1 MSKRRTAKRGLT
13 RHPNLQDDEWI
24 RQHFEELV
32 DKYAGR
38 YVLVEGGEVFP
49 VDDVRRVE
57 AKARRKHPGVIPIGM
72 PVPRPED
79 FQCAL

>member
-1 MSKRRTAKRGLT
+1 MPKRRTVKRQPVFRL
-13 RHPNLQDDEWI
+13 NLKDDEWI

-38 YVLVEGGEVFP
+38 YIIVAGGEVFP

-57 AKARRKHPGVIPIGM
+57 AKARRKHPGVSPIGM